1 MQRDEDCSA
10 AVGNVAGQDAGKGEQ
25 MRIGLEIE
33 VSDKELL
40 GRLANVKEKR
50 KRLIGQWH
58 SWKAVSH
65 RGTRQRS
72 ILRKKH
78 IDQLYLKMQRRKSH
92 DKGRIAHSRENPR
105 ENR

>member
-1 MQRDEDCSA
+1 
-10 AVGNVAGQDAGKGEQ
+10 

-50 KRLIGQWH
+50 KRLIWQWH
-58 SWKAVSH
+58 SWKDVSH

>member
-1 MQRDEDCSA
+1 
-10 AVGNVAGQDAGKGEQ
+10 

-40 GRLANVKEKR
+40 GRLANVKEK
-50 KRLIGQWH
+50 WH